1 MQQAIALHA
10 DVTAAIAELS
20 LAQPGDQPGDGG
32 SAAPGL
38 GRFTVARTEAL
49 LRLREIPRAPWEW
62 TCGLLRAALSL
73 TRFARVIVTSSL
85 SENERQIEFQFAV
98 PGATLESAFEGVG
111 ELLALA
117 LEAVPTGLREPT
129 PEEGLIRWRVAIATA
144 LNAGLAG
151 DPTELRLITPSGS
164 RVLGRREGGVAE
176 HHDPYRQRRDPERC
190 PPGSFVIRL
199 REPRP
204 SFGRRLASF
213 LALRGR
219 AEDDIEALW
228 RQALILWG
236 GEEGLGLGEGIDLQR
251 RLPGDRVRLG
261 KHALWG
267 RMPELGGP
275 WLVRDGIKILD
286 LSAILREHDLDSNF
300 FAGWIDCPELRLT
313 ADLATVARD
322 QAFELLLAWLGD
334 AQAHSFPGNGSLP
347 QIVWPSEVA
356 HVTTASGRPAPIK
369 QIRQRALASADF
381 PYEWPHRRAQVPKQV
396 QARVFVVWPSE
407 LAVLR
412 EQLPE
417 LRPVPQRNL
426 GAQMG
431 QARTDLGGLARRS
444 LPEIELSSPTIS
456 LDLEGSPATEV
467 KLQLTA
473 YVHRQSSAT
482 AGAIILLAYGR
493 RVAQS
498 RDDPKNMPGVTL
510 VCTIEGEVGIDELR
524 GGRGGLQAILGRC
537 REALEEDRERL
548 VGAAFAAA
556 NPWEIPLIRASTL
569 AAGPATVGLCFR
581 RIAGQLTL
589 GFRECELS
597 KLSIGTS
604 RGGQSKCLADAL
616 VELGEHGA
624 VVVEHETRR
633 WPSLDPEDADNS
645 VWNLHTH
652 GRELCE
658 RVLGAGA
665 LWTMPIAVQAQL
677 RPLDAADQRQL
688 LLTLEGCRDH
698 LERIKKRPRSRA
710 ALVAHLLVARA
721 LGERTYGLEGE
732 ALFIR
737 YDPRALSAS
746 ALISLDDIS
755 AAQPRLQLCPAGAV
769 HRDLAQP
776 VIEASPGEARLLHRL
791 LDLSPALPQGGG
803 GNQVAA
809 VDRGARRP
817 AIRRRS
823 QERAPLVTLPV
834 VDEIAAGALRID
846 DPESPAAI
854 ALWAGGL
861 HIDDLT
867 LPAPLDC
874 IAGRLWLTHAGIK
887 AGTDRLAAR
896 LRDLSRELVRRAL
909 DQRLLHAP
917 GSREAQAIAALTARL
932 QAAAADERSWVAD
945 LLPSRSTGLPRQQV
959 LARSLD
965 RLPLRRLLGSGSE
978 RLTQVLR
985 QSLGRSVVL
994 ETAFLSWRAARI
1006 LEVPRGSR
1014 GHWKIEL
1021 GRRDA
1026 WIGAALARDASL
1038 AQTFDTAALILVT
1051 LFRRGRHEGID
1062 GCDPLRESITFY
1074 RLLALAFAHT

>member
-1 MQQAIALHA
+1 MPSPTALHT
-10 DVTAAIAELS
+10 DVAAAIAELS
-20 LAQPGDQPGDGG
+20 LAEPGDQS
-32 SAAPGL
+32 SAASGR

-49 LRLREIPRAPWEW
+49 LRLREIPRVPWEW

-73 TRFARVIVTSSL
+73 VRFARVAVSSSQTE
-85 SENERQIEFQFAV
+85 SERLIELQFAV
-98 PGATLESAFEGVG
+98 PGASLESAFEGVG

-117 LEAVPTGLREPT
+117 LEASPTSLREPT
-129 PEEGLIRWRVAIATA
+129 PEEGLVRWRVAIATA

-151 DPTELRLITPSGS
+151 DPLEICLITPAGS
-164 RVLGRREGGVAE
+164 RVFSRREGSVAE
-176 HHDPYRQRRDPERC
+176 RHDPYRQRRDPERS
-190 PPGSFVIRL
+190 PPGSFIVRL

-219 AEDDIEALW
+219 VEDDLETLW
-228 RQALILWG
+228 RRALVLWG
-236 GEEGLGLGEGIDLQR
+236 GEEGLGLREGIDLQR

-261 KHALWG
+261 EHALWG

-286 LSAILREHDLDSNF
+286 LSTVLREHDLDSTF

-334 AQAHSFPGNGSLP
+334 AQAHSFPGSGSLP

-356 HVTTASGRPAPIK
+356 HVTTASGRPAPIA
-369 QIRQRALASADF
+369 QIEKRALGGSDF

-396 QARVFVVWPSE
+396 QARVFVVWPSV

-412 EQLPE
+412 KQLPE

-431 QARTDLGGLARRS
+431 QARTDLGGLASRS
-444 LPEIELSSPTIS
+444 LPAVELVLSPPTIEIEI
-456 LDLEGSPATEV
+456 EGASAVEV
-467 KLQLTA
+467 TLQLTA

-498 RDDPKNMPGVTL
+498 RDDPKNLPGVTL
-510 VCTIEGEVGIDELR
+510 VCSVEGQVGIDELR
-524 GGRGGLQAILGRC
+524 RGRGALEVILGRC
-537 REALEEDRERL
+537 REAMEEARERL
-548 VGAAFAAA
+548 LKAAFATA
-556 NPWEIPLIRASTL
+556 NAWEIALVRASAL
-569 AAGPATVGLCFR
+569 AAGPATVGLCYR
-581 RIAGQLTL
+581 RVDGRLRL
-589 GFRECELS
+589 NFRERELT
-597 KLSIGTS
+597 KLSIGAS
-604 RGGQSKCLADAL
+604 RGGQKKYLVDAL
-616 VELGEHGA
+616 IELGERGG
-624 VVVEHETRR
+624 VIVEHEAKR
-633 WPSLDPEDADNS
+633 WSSLDPEDAEDS
-645 VWNLHTH
+645 VWSLHAH
-652 GRELCE
+652 GRDLCE
-658 RVLGAGA
+658 RVLGVAA
-665 LWTMPIAVQAQL
+665 LWTMPIATEAQL
-677 RPLDAADQRQL
+677 RPIDVADQRQL

-698 LERIKKRPRSRA
+698 LERMQKRPRSRA
-710 ALVAHLLVARA
+710 ALVAHLLVARM
-721 LGERTYGLEGE
+721 LGESTYGLEGK

-746 ALISLDDIS
+746 ALVSLDDIS
-755 AAQPRLQLCPAGAV
+755 AAKPRLQLCPTGAV
-769 HRDLAQP
+769 HRDLPAP
-776 VIEASPGEARLLHRL
+776 VIEASPGEAELLHQL
-791 LDLSPALPQGGG
+791 LDLAPALPQGAGG
-803 GNQVAA
+803 EVAA
-809 VDRGARRP
+809 IDRGGRRP

-823 QERAPLVTLPV
+823 QELAPLVTLPV

-909 DQRLLHAP
+909 DQRLLHSP
-917 GSREAQAIAALTARL
+917 GSREAQAIAALIVRL
-932 QAAAADERSWVAD
+932 RAAAADERSWVAD

-965 RLPLRRLLGSGSE
+965 RLPLRRLLGGGSE

-985 QSLGRSVVL
+985 QSLGRSVIL
-994 ETAFLSWRAARI
+994 ETAFLSWSVARI
-1006 LEVPRGSR
+1006 LEVPRGPR
-1014 GHWKIEL
+1014 GHWKLEL

-1026 WIGAALARDASL
+1026 WIGAALARDASV
-1038 AQTFDTAALILVT
+1038 AQTFDTAALILAT

-1062 GCDPLRESITFY
+1062 GCDPLRESIVFY